1 MPHATL
7 QDMKQQ
13 ASETAAKLQDRSEN
27 VLNSAI
33 STVQRGAEQASQAS
47 KSIVDSMISPQTR
60 QRLQSQAQDFASDHP
75 KLATFIAINL
85 ILTGI
90 PVGLF
95 AVFTAATFLFSTVTG
110 LVLGLLGG
118 IVFTL
123 VATGTALAAL
133 LPTMLVTTGISCF
146 LFFWGLVV
154 FYALRWTAGSSS
166 SSNYNQSLS
175 SDGNW
180 QTRSSGQT
188 SIADRFKP
196 DQQQQQQSTTS
207 STRRTGA

>member
-1 MPHATL
+1 M

-27 VLNSAI
+27 VLNSAM

-47 KSIVDSMISPQTR
+47 KSIMDSIISPQR
-60 QRLQSQAQDFASDHP
+60 RERLQSQAQDFASDHP

-95 AVFTAATFLFSTVTG
+95 ALFTAATFLFSTVTG
-110 LVLGLLGG
+110 LVLGLLGA

-123 VATGTALAAL
+123 MATGTALAVL
-133 LPTMLVTTGISCF
+133 LPTMMVTTGVSAF

-166 SSNYNQSLS
+166 SSQHLS

-180 QTRSSGQT
+180 QTRSSGQG

-196 DQQQQQQSTTS
+196 EQQQQSTTS